1 MFSHFFHQCSDVHL
15 YSCQFKLGE
24 DMKDIHLSAIGAVSV
39 AKLAN
44 HSISYKRKHAST
56 DFYIATRLDTA
67 VLDGFT

>member
-1 MFSHFFHQCSDVHL
+1 
-15 YSCQFKLGE
+15 
-24 DMKDIHLSAIGAVSV
+24 MKDIHLSAIGAVSV